1 MHIVCVLKLK
11 GHTQEA
17 PAGTAKGV
25 IVPEKGK
32 HDKHAALQARCASP
46 NIIMAHV

>member
-32 HDKHAALQARCASP
+32 HDKHAVLRRTLSWHMC
-46 NIIMAHV
+46 NVT